1 MEAHGM
7 TALAADAIDW
17 RSVSQEILLPERV
30 PVRFNLD
37 HAERQ
42 GREGLFRFSVDR
54 EVEFPSEMRIGAI
67 RPLDPAEAYDREI
80 QSKAQDIY
88 DIYAAYA
95 SRIEVLK
102 EQAALDGYSLNPT
115 SSDAFVEFLENNPRI
130 RRGRLVLMENGNLR
144 AVWKGEKEAHIGLQF
159 INNRSIQYV
168 IFTRREPQFPV
179 SRASGRDTL
188 DGIERQIEAFDLNSV
203 LYI

>member
-1 MEAHGM
+1 M
-7 TALAADAIDW
+7 TALPPDEIDW
-17 RSVSQEILLPERV
+17 RSVSPEIRLPESV
-30 PVRFNLD
+30 PVRLNLD
-37 HAERQ
+37 YAERQ
-42 GREGLFRFSVDR
+42 EPEGLFRFSVDKK
-54 EVEFPSEMRIGAI
+54 VESSFETEIGAI
-67 RPLDPAEAYDREI
+67 RLLALAEAYDREI
-80 QSKAQDIY
+80 QFKAQDIY

-144 AVWKGEKEAHIGLQF
+144 AVWKGENEAHIGLQF